1 MVGALRRT
9 ALRDVPFVHENSA
22 MKFKHAKLA
31 LAMSIA
37 AVVAAPAAHAAIRF
51 SEAMDGLWSN
61 SDPQAVGLRGW
72 DFDYLVRDD
81 GRLSSV
87 FMIGNTFDAN
97 GNAVSITTNFE
108 PGEFEY
114 EQLGLPVAAL
124 KIINS
129 VPTYVVIG
137 NLDVRMESCERMT
150 VNFTP
155 LNASDPIA
163 NAIPR
168 TQNLTPGQ
176 LIADGTVPRSCVVK
190 REFAGCPSGTTAGP
204 SARSCVLS
212 GNISSNFALTNETT
226 WLLNGLVTVGGDN
239 VNKTTLS
246 IEPGTII
253 TGIGNTA
260 DYLYVNPGSKLIAD
274 GTPKAPIIFTS
285 PEDGKRGA
293 TPRPKD
299 WGGVVLSGNAPNNK
313 CFTAPFDCRSEF
325 NPALRYG
332 GNDAH
337 DSSGVMR
344 YVQVRYAGYV
354 FTEGREVN
362 SFTFQAVG
370 DGTVLEHLQSYRG
383 GDDGYEWFGG
393 TVNAKYLVATEG
405 GDDGFDWDEGF
416 SGKIQFGLVT
426 NGSGL
431 GEDNGIEASNQA
443 NNLDATPRATP
454 RVANITFIGNGTGG
468 NGINLKEGTGGNII
482 NTLITGY
489 DRASKACLTVNNPAT
504 SLLVG
509 TPTLTIDHSLI
520 QCATSFGDG
529 SGATAGSAANLFGV
543 SGAGNL
549 VANPL
554 LINGFLPMMGSPA
567 LNGGRLVTEDVFFS
581 GAPYIGAFRDASDD
595 WTLGWTHRVNRN

>member
-37 AVVAAPAAHAAIRF
+37 AVVATPAAHAAIRF
-51 SEAMDGLWSN
+51 SEAMDGLWFNTDS
-61 SDPQAVGLRGW
+61 AATGLKGW
-72 DFDYLVRDD
+72 DFDYLVRED

-87 FMIGNTFDAN
+87 FMIGNTFDAA

-124 KIINS
+124 RLVNG
-129 VPTYVVIG
+129 VPTLSVIG
-137 NLDVRMESCERMT
+137 SLDVRMESCSRMT

-155 LNASDPIA
+155 ANASDPIA

-168 TQNLTPGQ
+168 TQNLNPGQ
-176 LIADGTVPRSCVVK
+176 FLADGTPPRSCVVK
-190 REFAGCPSGTTAGP
+190 REFTACPAGTTAGP
-204 SARSCVLS
+204 SPRSCVLS
-212 GNISSNFALTNETT
+212 GNISSDFALTNETT
-226 WLLNGLVTVGGDN
+226 WLLNGLVSVGGDN

-246 IEPGTII
+246 IEPGTLI
-253 TGIGNTA
+253 TGIGDTA

-274 GTPKAPIIFTS
+274 GTPYAPIIFTS

-370 DGTVLEHLQSYRG
+370 NGTVLEHLQSYRG

-431 GEDNGIEASNQA
+431 GEDSGIEASNQA

-482 NTLITGY
+482 NALITGY
-489 DRASKACLTVNNPAT
+489 DRAGKSCLTVNNTAT

-509 TPTLTIDHSLI
+509 TPALTIDHSLI

-595 WTLGWTHRVNRN
+595 WTLGWTHRVKRN

>member
-1 MVGALRRT
+1 
-9 ALRDVPFVHENSA
+9 

-37 AVVAAPAAHAAIRF
+37 AVVAAPSAQAAIRF
-51 SEAMDGLWSN
+51 SEGMDGLWFN
-61 SDPQAVGLRGW
+61 TDPAATGLKGW
-72 DFDYLVRDD
+72 DFDYLVRED

-114 EQLGLPVAAL
+114 EQLGLPVASL
-124 KIINS
+124 RLVNG
-129 VPTYVVIG
+129 VPTLGVIG
-137 NLDVRMESCERMT
+137 NLDVRMESCARMT

-168 TQNLTPGQ
+168 IQNLRPGQ
-176 LIADGTVPRSCVVK
+176 FLADGTAPRSCVVK
-190 REFAGCPSGTTAGP
+190 REFAGCPTGTAVGP
-204 SARSCVLS
+204 SPRSCVLS
-212 GNISSNFALTNETT
+212 GNISSDFALTNETT

-239 VNKTTLS
+239 VNKSTLS
-246 IEPGTII
+246 IEPGTLI

-260 DYLYVNPGSKLIAD
+260 DYLYINPGSKLIAD
-274 GTPKAPIIFTS
+274 GKPTAPIIFTS
-285 PEDGKRGA
+285 PEDGKRGS

-299 WGGVVLSGNAPNNK
+299 WCGVVLSGNAPNNK
-313 CFTAPFDCRSEF
+313 CINAPFDCRSEF

-332 GNDAH
+332 GNNPN

-344 YVQVRYAGYV
+344 YVQVRYAGYI

-362 SFTFQAVG
+362 SFTFQSVG
-370 DGTVLEHLQSYRG
+370 AGTVLEHLQSYRG
-383 GDDGYEWFGG
+383 GDDAFEWFGG

-405 GDDGFDWDEGF
+405 GDDAFDWDEGF
-416 SGKIQFGLVT
+416 SGKIQFGLVQ

-431 GEDNGIEASNQA
+431 GEDNGIEGANQA
-443 NNLDATPRATP
+443 QNLDAMPRAIP
-454 RVANITFIGNGTGG
+454 RVANVTFVGNGTGG
-468 NGINLKEGTGGNII
+468 HGIQVKEGSGGRVI
-482 NTLITGY
+482 NALVTGY
-489 DRASKACLTVNNPAT
+489 NRTGKACLNVANLPT
-504 SLLVG
+504 SLLIG
-509 TPTLTIDHSLI
+509 TPSLTVDRSLI
-520 QCATSFGDG
+520 QCATNFIDS
-529 SGATAGSAANLFGV
+529 SGATAGSAANLFGS

-549 VANPL
+549 IANPL

-567 LNGGRLVTEDVFFS
+567 LTAGRLVTEDVFFS

-595 WTLGWTHRVNRN
+595 WTLGWTCRINRN

>member
-1 MVGALRRT
+1 
-9 ALRDVPFVHENSA
+9 

-37 AVVAAPAAHAAIRF
+37 AVVATPAAHAAIRF
-51 SEAMDGLWSN
+51 SEAMDGLWFN
-61 SDPQAVGLRGW
+61 TNAAATGLKGW
-72 DFDYLVRDD
+72 DFDYLVRED

-124 KIINS
+124 RLVNG
-129 VPTYVVIG
+129 VPTYGVIG
-137 NLDVRMESCERMT
+137 NLDVRMESCSRMT

-155 LNASDPIA
+155 ANASDPIA

-168 TQNLTPGQ
+168 TQDLRPGQ
-176 LIADGTVPRSCVVK
+176 FLADGAPPRSCVVK
-190 REFAGCPSGTTAGP
+190 REFTACPSGTTAGP
-204 SARSCVLS
+204 SPRSCVLS

-246 IEPGTII
+246 IEPGTLI

-274 GTPKAPIIFTS
+274 GTPYAPIIFTS

-332 GNDAH
+332 GNDAN

-370 DGTVLEHLQSYRG
+370 NGTVLEHLQSYRG

-426 NGSGL
+426 NDSGL

-443 NNLDATPRATP
+443 NNLDATPRAIP

-468 NGINLKEGTGGNII
+468 NGINLKEGTGGHII
-482 NTLITGY
+482 NALITGY
-489 DRASKACLTVNNPAT
+489 DRAGKACLTVNNPAT

-509 TPTLTIDHSLI
+509 TPALTIDHSLI

-595 WTLGWTHRVNRN
+595 WTLGWTHRVKRN